1 MSYNVKKKASQN
13 NPPRVS
19 KGLAEVSTVFVPSL
33 ILPPGPATAPRGAE
47 AAEGRP
53 GPPPRAVLRTGA
65 VVSEPHS
72 VNWMPVLPDDPFSHS
87 SWCPPGAPARRWALR
102 LPPPLPFGPLW
113 HQGRGE
119 QGQGGFCGLWL

>member
-53 GPPPRAVLRTGA
+53 GPPP
-65 VVSEPHS
+65 
-72 VNWMPVLPDDPFSHS
+72 
-87 SWCPPGAPARRWALR
+87 
-102 LPPPLPFGPLW
+102 
-113 HQGRGE
+113 QGRAENGS
-119 QGQGGFCGLWL
+119 GRF